1 MRRGLNLVAAGF
13 ALTALSYGLARFAF
27 GLLLPRIR
35 DDLSLGLT
43 AAGWIGGSAFL
54 AYCVGI
60 IVAFNGI
67 GRVGARF
74 IALSAGLSA
83 SVGMGLVSVASTQWT
98 LGLGIALAGLSTGL
112 ASPPLATAVAARFG
126 DRDSAKANATI
137 NAGTAAGIVLAG
149 MAALLDVGS
158 WREVYGVFSLFGVGV
173 TVWLWYAVPPGYTA
187 SEHGQRAGANLRRP
201 GVFALCASAFLMGLA
216 STANWTFGADIL
228 RSEFEFSSDR
238 LAWVWLVVGAA
249 GMSGS
254 LTGMLTN
261 RFGTARIHALSLL
274 AIACGTL
281 GLTAT
286 AFSPAYGFVAMG
298 VFGAAYIVSSG
309 ALLIRGIEL
318 FSDRPELGLGI
329 PFLSLAIGQSVGTP
343 LFGATLKSTGSTAA
357 LGLFAAAACL
367 AIFIRPGVASA
378 PDVQEAVGRS
388 PTP

>member
-13 ALTALSYGLARFAF
+13 ALTALSYGVARFAF

-83 SVGMGLVSVASTQWT
+83 SVGLGLVSVASTQWT

-137 NAGTAAGIVLAG
+137 NAGTAAGIVLSG

-158 WREVYGVFSLFGVGV
+158 WREVWRIFPVRRWGHRMALVRRATQLRR
-173 TVWLWYAVPPGYTA
+173 
-187 SEHGQRAGANLRRP
+187 QRAR
-201 GVFALCASAFLMGLA
+201 
-216 STANWTFGADIL
+216 
-228 RSEFEFSSDR
+228 
-238 LAWVWLVVGAA
+238 AA
-249 GMSGS
+249 G
-254 LTGMLTN
+254 
-261 RFGTARIHALSLL
+261 RCEPQAARCVCAV
-274 AIACGTL
+274 CQ
-281 GLTAT
+281 
-286 AFSPAYGFVAMG
+286 
-298 VFGAAYIVSSG
+298 
-309 ALLIRGIEL
+309 R
-318 FSDRPELGLGI
+318 FSDGAGEHRELDLWRRHPAKRI
-329 PFLSLAIGQSVGTP
+329 
-343 LFGATLKSTGSTAA
+343 
-357 LGLFAAAACL
+357 
-367 AIFIRPGVASA
+367 
-378 PDVQEAVGRS
+378 
-388 PTP
+388 